1 MKMDH
6 PPLMKEETPDH
17 MHHMDHVK
25 KHYAAG
31 GHMHCQDHTS
41 KEHCKPAE
49 GHKMHHEHVKA
60 MCGGGM
66 SRGKK

>member
-6 PPLMKEETPDH
+6 PPLMNEMTPAH
-17 MHHMDHVK
+17 MHNVEHVK
-25 KHYAAG
+25 KHYAEG
-31 GHMHCQDHTS
+31 GHMHHQEHVS
-41 KEHCKPAE
+41 KMFGGD

-66 SRGKK
+66 TKK